1 MRVAIGKR
9 REYKPCVQKVE
20 RTACKDCPKKGSE
33 CAECDYLAIYDGADE
48 ALRAGYYKQYRAVRD
63 IQSERAITS
72 VESDRSDS
80 VGDKM
85 KMSIK
90 KRRNQFPLISA
101 QDANASAHR
110 A

>member
-48 ALRAGYYKQYRAVRD
+48 AIKAEYYKQYRAVRD
-63 IQSERAITS
+63 IQSERENEPKKAPKSAGTDFGAGCKRI
-72 VESDRSDS
+72 RSS
-80 VGDKM
+80 C
-85 KMSIK
+85 
-90 KRRNQFPLISA
+90 
-101 QDANASAHR
+101 AN
-110 A
+110 